1 MNYVSRWFRWICE
14 RKSGCQMQ
22 QGCDGSA
29 VVLENATQLH
39 KTGMDMMQS
48 SLAVEM
54 ELPPDEPG
62 PHTAMGTTVGSLVRI
77 FEPSVQIAWWDREP
91 VDAISRYLA
100 TAAQNMRPGQSHTL
114 NAGRDL
120 PDLQLPDQPGR
131 GALLAEIGWLTR
143 MYTDLLGC
151 PSAALRIE
159 VLERPMCPRFHV
171 DRTGIRLV
179 CTWRGPGTEWLHDGW
194 ADRSRLGPGSHGVRD
209 EDSGL
214 MLPGAEVKRI
224 PTFAIGL
231 LKGSLWQGNA
241 NRGVIHRSPR
251 IEPDDALR
259 VMISLD
265 AIWQPE

>member
-1 MNYVSRWFRWICE
+1 ML
-14 RKSGCQMQ
+14 QMQ
-22 QGCDGSA
+22 LGCDVSA

-39 KTGMDMMQS
+39 KTGMDMMQAK
-48 SLAVEM
+48 LAVEM
-54 ELPPDEPG
+54 EWPPNERS
-62 PHTAMGTTVGSLVRI
+62 PHAAMGTTVGSLVRI
-77 FEPSVQIAWWDREP
+77 FEPSVQIAWCSREP

-100 TAAQNMRPGQSHTL
+100 TSAQDMRPGQSHTL
-114 NAGRDL
+114 YAGRDL
-120 PDLQLPDQPGR
+120 PDLRLPDQPGR
-131 GALLAEIGWLTR
+131 EALLAEIGWLTR
-143 MYTDLLGC
+143 IYIDLLGC

-179 CTWRGPGTEWLHDGW
+179 CTWRGPGTEWLHDDW

-231 LKGSLWQGNA
+231 LKGSLWQGNTD
-241 NRGVIHRSPR
+241 RGVIHRSPQ
-251 IEPDDALR
+251 IDPEDVPR

-265 AIWQPE
+265 AIWQLE